1 MNDREKENQPGTPE
15 EEKKG
20 ASPAPDGE
28 DLNRELEQLRDIF
41 QKELDEQTAQPPR
54 KAISRR
60 AGKKA
65 YRKMTEKRNIP
76 VSATGIA

>member
-20 ASPAPDGE
+20 VSPAPDGE

-41 QKELDEQTAQPPR
+41 QKELD
-54 KAISRR
+54 
-60 AGKKA
+60 
-65 YRKMTEKRNIP
+65 
-76 VSATGIA
+76 

>member
-41 QKELDEQTAQPPR
+41 QKRRPPR